1 MNDERGLLV
10 FLNTW
15 LDCPQEQRRKH
26 EKIQV
31 HICEKKAEFNYATRD
46 YNQFQRALSKQ
57 RSHNLLR
64 SRMKVVKY
72 ENSTDTDTD
81 TDDEYGES

>member
-15 LDCPQEQRRKH
+15 LDCPEEQRRKH
-26 EKIQV
+26 DKIQV
-31 HICEKKAEFNYATRD
+31 LICEKKAEFDYATRD

-57 RSHNLLR
+57 RSHNLWR
-64 SRMKVVKY
+64 SRMRIIKY
-72 ENSTDTDTD
+72 ENDTDNTHD
-81 TDDEYGES
+81 NNDEDSKS